1 MSKPLEILK
10 QYWGYDSFR
19 PMQEEIIDAIL
30 GGEDTLGLLPTGGGK
45 SICFQV
51 PGLTME
57 GLCLVVS
64 PLIALM
70 KDQVMQLK
78 KRNISAAAIYSG
90 MSYREIDQLL
100 DHAVFGHLKF
110 LYLSPERLLT
120 ELAIARLQNMKINII
135 AVDEAHCISQWGY
148 DFRPAY
154 LKIAELRKHLPKTPI
169 LALTATATPE
179 VVKDIQEKLLFKK
192 EHVFQRSFARPN
204 LSYTVLRPA
213 DKVGK
218 VKDILTKVKGTA
230 VVYVRNRRKTKEV
243 ATYLHRRGLSA
254 HYYHAG
260 LSHEERHQ
268 RQMLWMENKIR
279 IMVSTNAFG
288 MGIDK
293 PDVRTVVH
301 LDLPESLESYFQEA
315 GRAGRDG
322 KKAYA
327 VLLYNEEDAQRLR
340 QQFHISFPDMALIQR
355 VYQALGSY
363 FQLAVGGGKGQTHDF
378 QVGHFC
384 KQYTLEIKTTYYALK
399 ELEQAGWISL
409 TEAVFTPASLQVMV
423 DKDELYDFQLKHPQF
438 DKLLKTILR
447 TYQGA
452 FQHHVYFK
460 SAQLARFLKIS
471 EDQLKQYLTKLQQE
485 NILDYRPQKELP
497 QLTFLHDRVATE
509 NLTIDYAQY
518 EFRKT
523 QYEKRMVSAIQYAE
537 KVACRSQQLLHYFG
551 EMDSPQCGI
560 CDVCLGRTKVN
571 TTVEEINKLQQK
583 IKILLKR
590 ERLSTQE
597 LVESFSPKWEPK
609 VLETLQFMVDE
620 GHIADQEGK
629 FHLLTMT

>member
-10 QYWGYDSFR
+10 KYWGYDSFR
-19 PMQEEIIDAIL
+19 PKQEEIINSVLD
-30 GGEDTLGLLPTGGGK
+30 GKDTLGLLPTGGGK

-51 PGLTME
+51 PGLCIE
-57 GLCLVVS
+57 GVCLVVS

-78 KRNISAAAIYSG
+78 KRGISAVAIYSG

-100 DHAVFGHLKF
+100 DHAVFGHIKF

-120 ELAIARLQNMKINII
+120 DLAIARIQKMKVNII

-154 LKIAELRKHLPKTPI
+154 LQIAKLREYLPQVPV
-169 LALTATATPE
+169 LALTATATNE
-179 VVKDIQEKLLFKK
+179 VVSDIQEKLLFAQ
-192 EHVFQRSFARPN
+192 EQVFQRSFARSN
-204 LSYTVLRPA
+204 LSYSVLRPTS
-213 DKVGK
+213 KLEK
-218 VKDILTKVKGTA
+218 VKEILDKVKGSA

-260 LSHEERHQ
+260 LSHDERHQ

-279 IMVSTNAFG
+279 IIVSTNAFG

-301 LDLPESLESYFQEA
+301 LDLPESLEAYFQEA

-322 KKAYA
+322 EKSYA
-327 VLLYNEEDAQRLR
+327 VLLYDDADAQRLR
-340 QQFHISFPDMALIQR
+340 QQYHISFPEMAVIQR

-363 FQLAVGGGKGQTHDF
+363 FQLAVGGGKGQTFDF

-384 KQYTLEIKTTYYALK
+384 TQFQLETKATYYALK
-399 ELEQAGWISL
+399 ELAHAGWIALS
-409 TEAVFTPASLQVMV
+409 ESVFTPASLQITIT
-423 DKDELYDFQLKHPQF
+423 KDELYDFQLKHPQF

-460 SAQLARFLKIS
+460 SAQLAHFLKIS
-471 EDQLKQYLTKLQQE
+471 EEQLKQYLTLLQQE
-485 NILDYRPQKELP
+485 RILDYRPQKELP
-497 QLTFLHDRVATE
+497 QLTFLEDRVATE
-509 NLTIDYAQY
+509 NLTIDQNRY
-518 EFRKT
+518 EFRRT
-523 QYEKRMVSAIQYAE
+523 QYEKRMLATIQYAD
-537 KVACRSQQLLHYFG
+537 KAMCRSQQLLAYFG
-551 EMDSPQCGI
+551 EKEAQKCGI
-560 CDVCLGRTKVN
+560 CDVCLGRTK
-571 TTVEEINKLQQK
+571 TTATDQEITKLQQK
-583 IKILLKR
+583 IRVLLKR
-590 ERLSTQE
+590 EQLSTQE
-597 LVESFSPKWEPK
+597 LVDSFSPKWEIK
-609 VLETLQFMVDE
+609 VLKTLQFMVDE
-620 GHIADQEGK
+620 GQIADIAGK
-629 FHLLTMT
+629 FQLVTIT